1 MACQKQSLERK
12 GEIFQRWE
20 EPTLTETY
28 HIEAQHF
35 KTFLLQD
42 FCTRSHKYCHFQF
55 QPVLQLL
62 LQEERKMPL
71 RSSAGFLLLLL
82 SQCTVSL
89 GTTEAVV
96 LANAHLL
103 PQRDY
108 ERLGNANEKDYPR
121 DCFEILQRSK
131 GNSRDGL
138 YIIQPKE
145 ESIVVFCNM
154 QDGGWTVIQ
163 HITANSTVDFDRT
176 WQDYKYGFGSVHENH
191 WLGNEYMH
199 QLTGSSVQYVLGV
212 KLVNLDAEVKWGQ
225 YEPFLIEGEE
235 SQYRLRVGLY
245 KGNATD
251 ALTLDT
257 EAYLHDNQ
265 KFTTKDRDNDN
276 YFMNCAKLELNGI
289 PGGGWWYDACAGA
302 NLNRRNVI
310 YWQKDCNKQ
319 RPCKFAWMM
328 VKPIEHHQSYPTKAC
343 PCQKV
348 EL

>member
-1 MACQKQSLERK
+1 MAQGDRGERRSKCRSTVLRVRAMTSLKQGSMLKFCIAARGLTRK
-12 GEIFQRWE
+12 EDAVDE
-20 EPTLTETY
+20 
-28 HIEAQHF
+28 
-35 KTFLLQD
+35 
-42 FCTRSHKYCHFQF
+42 
-55 QPVLQLL
+55 
-62 LQEERKMPL
+62 
-71 RSSAGFLLLLL
+71 L
-82 SQCTVSL
+82 SGIYS
-89 GTTEAVV
+89 V
-96 LANAHLL
+96 LALSLHCVN
-103 PQRDY
+103 
-108 ERLGNANEKDYPR
+108 YPR
-121 DCFEILQRSK
+121 DCFEIFQRSK

-145 ESIVVFCNM
+145 DPIVVSCNM

-176 WQDYKYGFGSVHENH
+176 WQDYKYGFGSVHDNH

-199 QLTGSSVQYVLGV
+199 QLTSSSMQYILGV
-212 KLVNLDAEVKWGQ
+212 KLVNLNAEIKWGQ
-225 YEPFLIEGEE
+225 YEPFLIEDEE
-235 SQYRLRVGLY
+235 SQYRIRVGLY

-276 YFMNCAKLELNGI
+276 YFQNCAKLEHNGI

-302 NLNRRNVI
+302 NLNRRNMI
-310 YWQKDCNKQ
+310 YWQRDCNKQ
-319 RPCKFAWMM
+319 RICKFAWMM
-328 VKPIEHHQSYPTKAC
+328 IKPIDRSLSYPTKSC

>member
-1 MACQKQSLERK
+1 ML
-12 GEIFQRWE
+12 
-20 EPTLTETY
+20 
-28 HIEAQHF
+28 
-35 KTFLLQD
+35 
-42 FCTRSHKYCHFQF
+42 
-55 QPVLQLL
+55 
-62 LQEERKMPL
+62 L
-71 RSSAGFLLLLL
+71 RSSGGFMLFLL
-82 SQCTVSL
+82 SQCTMSL
-89 GTTEAVV
+89 GTKEAVV

-121 DCFEILQRSK
+121 DCFEILQRSR

-145 ESIVVFCNM
+145 EPIVVFCNM

-199 QLTGSSVQYVLGV
+199 QLTGSSVQYILGV
-212 KLVNLDAEVKWGQ
+212 KLVNLNAEVKWGQ

-235 SQYRLRVGLY
+235 SQYRIRVGVY

-276 YFMNCAKLELNGI
+276 YFMNCAKLELSGI

-302 NLNRRNVI
+302 NLNSRNVI

-328 VKPIEHHQSYPTKAC
+328 IKPIKHHQPYPSKAC

>member
-1 MACQKQSLERK
+1 M
-12 GEIFQRWE
+12 
-20 EPTLTETY
+20 
-28 HIEAQHF
+28 
-35 KTFLLQD
+35 LL
-42 FCTRSHKYCHFQF
+42 R
-55 QPVLQLL
+55 
-62 LQEERKMPL
+62 R
-71 RSSAGFLLLLL
+71 SAGFILFLL
-82 SQCTVSL
+82 SHCTVSVST
-89 GTTEAVV
+89 GEAMV

-103 PQRDY
+103 PQRGY
-108 ERLGNANEKDYPR
+108 ERLGNADEKGTHEENYPR
-121 DCFEILQRSK
+121 DCFEIFQRSK

-145 ESIVVFCNM
+145 DPIVVSCNM
-154 QDGGWTVIQ
+154 QDGGWTIIQ

-176 WQDYKYGFGSVHENH
+176 WRDYKYGFGSVLDNH

-199 QLTGSSVQYVLGV
+199 QLTSSSVRYILGV
-212 KLVNLDAEVKWGQ
+212 KLVNLNAEIKWGQ
-225 YEPFLIEGEE
+225 YEPFLIEDEE
-235 SQYRLRVGLY
+235 SQYRIRVGLY

-276 YFMNCAKLELNGI
+276 YFQNCAKLEHNGI

-319 RPCKFAWMM
+319 HMCKFAWMM
-328 VKPIEHHQSYPTKAC
+328 IKPVDHSLSSPTKSC

>member
-1 MACQKQSLERK
+1 ML
-12 GEIFQRWE
+12 F
-20 EPTLTETY
+20 
-28 HIEAQHF
+28 
-35 KTFLLQD
+35 
-42 FCTRSHKYCHFQF
+42 
-55 QPVLQLL
+55 
-62 LQEERKMPL
+62 
-71 RSSAGFLLLLL
+71 LL

-89 GTTEAVV
+89 GTKEAVV

-108 ERLGNANEKDYPR
+108 ERLENANEKDYPR

-145 ESIVVFCNM
+145 EPIAVFCNM

-199 QLTGSSVQYVLGV
+199 QLTGSSVQYILGV
-212 KLVNLDAEVKWGQ
+212 KLVNLNAEVKWGQ

-235 SQYRLRVGLY
+235 SQYRIRVGLY

-310 YWQKDCNKQ
+310 YWQKDCSKQ

-328 VKPIEHHQSYPTKAC
+328 IKPIEHHQSYPSKAC

>member
-1 MACQKQSLERK
+1 KM
-12 GEIFQRWE
+12 
-20 EPTLTETY
+20 LT
-28 HIEAQHF
+28 
-35 KTFLLQD
+35 
-42 FCTRSHKYCHFQF
+42 
-55 QPVLQLL
+55 
-62 LQEERKMPL
+62 
-71 RSSAGFLLLLL
+71 SSAGFILFLF
-82 SQCTVSL
+82 SCSTVSVSSK
-89 GTTEAVV
+89 EVV
-96 LANAHLL
+96 NLANGHLL
-103 PQRDY
+103 PQRGY
-108 ERLGNANEKDYPR
+108 ERLGNTNEKDYPR
-121 DCFEILQRSK
+121 DCFEIFQHSK

-138 YIIQPKE
+138 YIIQPKGDP
-145 ESIVVFCNM
+145 IVVFCNM

-176 WQDYKYGFGSVHENH
+176 WQDYKYGFGFIQDNH

-199 QLTGSSVQYVLGV
+199 QLTSSSVKYILGV
-212 KLVNLDAEVKWGQ
+212 KLVNLKAEVKWGQ

-235 SQYRLRVGLY
+235 SQYRIRVGLY
-245 KGNATD
+245 QGNATD

-276 YFMNCAKLELNGI
+276 YFQNCAKLELNGV

-319 RPCKFAWMM
+319 RMCKFAWMM
-328 VKPIEHHQSYPTKAC
+328 IKPVDHSVSYPTKSC

>member
-1 MACQKQSLERK
+1 ML
-12 GEIFQRWE
+12 
-20 EPTLTETY
+20 
-28 HIEAQHF
+28 
-35 KTFLLQD
+35 
-42 FCTRSHKYCHFQF
+42 
-55 QPVLQLL
+55 
-62 LQEERKMPL
+62 L
-71 RSSAGFLLLLL
+71 RSSAGLMLLLL

-89 GTTEAVV
+89 GTQEAVA

-145 ESIVVFCNM
+145 EPIVVFCNM

-199 QLTGSSVQYVLGV
+199 QLTGSSVPYILGV
-212 KLVNLDAEVKWGQ
+212 KLVNLNAEVRWGQ

-235 SQYRLRVGLY
+235 SQYRIRVGLY

-302 NLNRRNVI
+302 NLNRRNAI
-310 YWQKDCNKQ
+310 YWQKDCSKQ

-328 VKPIEHHQSYPTKAC
+328 VKPREHHQPYPAKAC

>member
-1 MACQKQSLERK
+1 MEKYFHLFSWYWCSALN
-12 GEIFQRWE
+12 
-20 EPTLTETY
+20 
-28 HIEAQHF
+28 
-35 KTFLLQD
+35 KTKF
-42 FCTRSHKYCHFQF
+42 
-55 QPVLQLL
+55 
-62 LQEERKMPL
+62 
-71 RSSAGFLLLLL
+71 
-82 SQCTVSL
+82 
-89 GTTEAVV
+89 
-96 LANAHLL
+96 HL
-103 PQRDY
+103 
-108 ERLGNANEKDYPR
+108 
-121 DCFEILQRSK
+121 DCFEILQHSK

-138 YIIQPKE
+138 YIIQPKKE
-145 ESIVVFCNM
+145 PIVVFCNM

-199 QLTGSSVQYVLGV
+199 QLTGSSVQYILGV
-212 KLVNLDAEVKWGQ
+212 KLVNLNAEVKWGQ

-235 SQYRLRVGLY
+235 SQYRIRVGLY

-319 RPCKFAWMM
+319 LSMTETLNWASARA
-328 VKPIEHHQSYPTKAC
+328 
-343 PCQKV
+343 
-348 EL
+348 L

>member
-1 MACQKQSLERK
+1 MC
-12 GEIFQRWE
+12 IFRYLLYEQNLIFWGV
-20 EPTLTETY
+20 L
-28 HIEAQHF
+28 
-35 KTFLLQD
+35 FL
-42 FCTRSHKYCHFQF
+42 
-55 QPVLQLL
+55 
-62 LQEERKMPL
+62 
-71 RSSAGFLLLLL
+71 FLFLFLFY
-82 SQCTVSL
+82 S
-89 GTTEAVV
+89 
-96 LANAHLL
+96 
-103 PQRDY
+103 
-108 ERLGNANEKDYPR
+108 DYPR
-121 DCFEILQRSK
+121 DCFEILQHSK
-131 GNSRDGL
+131 GNSRDGP

-145 ESIVVFCNM
+145 EPIVVFCNM

-176 WQDYKYGFGSVHENH
+176 WQDYKYGFGSVLENH

-199 QLTGSSVQYVLGV
+199 QLTGSSVQYILGV
-212 KLVNLDAEVKWGQ
+212 KLVNLNAEVKWGQ

-235 SQYRLRVGLY
+235 SQYRIRVGLY

-302 NLNRRNVI
+302 NLNRKNVI

-328 VKPIEHHQSYPTKAC
+328 IKPIEHHQSYPTKAC